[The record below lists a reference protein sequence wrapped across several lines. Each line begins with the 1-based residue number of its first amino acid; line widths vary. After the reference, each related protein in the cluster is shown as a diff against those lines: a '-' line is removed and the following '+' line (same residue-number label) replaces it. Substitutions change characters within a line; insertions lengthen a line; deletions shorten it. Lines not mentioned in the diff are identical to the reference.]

1 MFYFDNA
8 ATSFPKPE
16 SVYREM
22 DSFYREYGV
31 NIGRGQFR
39 EASIANKLADDTRKL
54 MLDLFHVNGLYQCV
68 FTSSATLAMNTIL
81 QGFPWESGMNVF
93 ITPFEHN
100 AILRTLHVLSKKY
113 DLHVIQLTPDKE
125 KWEYDMAKIKSQFQ
139 SRRPALFVATH
150 ASNAFGFINPIKDLF
165 GLAKEFGAITV
176 CDMAQT
182 AGLIDTDI
190 ARNNIDFAVFAGHKT
205 LCGPFGVAGFVTNKG
220 DLLNPLIYGG
230 TGVDSANLDMPSE
243 IPVRFEAGSHNIHAI
258 AGLHAALIWIKETG
272 IDRIRQQEYDT
283 TKELLRILKSHYNIS
298 TVRCPDEEKNI
309 GVISCVFDGYS
320 SDSIGQVLSNHGI
333 AVRTGLHC
341 APESHRFLGTA
352 PSGTVRFSIS
362 YFTNNHDLEALDD
375 VLEYIE
381 IS

>member
-81 QGFPWESGMNVF
+81 QGFPWESGMNIY

-190 ARNNIDFAVFAGHKT
+190 TRNNIDFAVFAGHKT

-243 IPVRFEAGSHNIHAI
+243 IPIRFEAGSHNIHAI
-258 AGLHAALIWIKETG
+258 AGLHAALFWIKETG

-298 TVRCPDEEKNI
+298 TVRCPDEERNI

-320 SDSIGQVLSNHGI
+320 SDSIGQVLSNQGI

-375 VLEYIE
+375 ALEYIE

>member
-81 QGFPWESGMNVF
+81 QGFPWESGMNIY

-113 DLHVIQLTPDKE
+113 DLHIIQLTPDKE

-165 GLAKEFGAITV
+165 GLAKVFGAITV

-243 IPVRFEAGSHNIHAI
+243 IPIRFEAGSHNIHAI

-320 SDSIGQVLSNHGI
+320 SDSIGQVLSNQGI

>member
-190 ARNNIDFAVFAGHKT
+190 TRNNIDFAVFAGHKT

-243 IPVRFEAGSHNIHAI
+243 IPIRFEAGSHNIHAI

>member
-205 LCGPFGVAGFVTNKG
+205 LCGPFGAAGFVTNKG

>member
-113 DLHVIQLTPDKE
+113 DLHIIQLTPDKE

-320 SDSIGQVLSNHGI
+320 SDSIGQVLSNQGI

>member
-243 IPVRFEAGSHNIHAI
+243 IPIRFEAGSHNIHAI

>member
-320 SDSIGQVLSNHGI
+320 SDSIGQVLSNQGI

>member
-100 AILRTLHVLSKKY
+100 AILRTLHGLSKKY

>member
-81 QGFPWESGMNVF
+81 QGFPWESGMNIY

-113 DLHVIQLTPDKE
+113 DLHIIQLTPDKE

-320 SDSIGQVLSNHGI
+320 SDSIGQVLSNQGI

>member
-205 LCGPFGVAGFVTNKG
+205 LCGPFGAAGFVTNKG

-320 SDSIGQVLSNHGI
+320 SDSIGQVLSNQGI

>member
-81 QGFPWESGMNVF
+81 QGFPWESGMNIY

-190 ARNNIDFAVFAGHKT
+190 TRNNIDFAVFAGHKT

-243 IPVRFEAGSHNIHAI
+243 IPIRFEAGSHNIHAI

-298 TVRCPDEEKNI
+298 TVRCPDEERNI

-320 SDSIGQVLSNHGI
+320 SDSIGQVLSNQGI

-375 VLEYIE
+375 ALEYIE

>member
-39 EASIANKLADDTRKL
+39 ESSIANKLADDTRKL

-81 QGFPWESGMNVF
+81 QGFPWEFGMNIF

-139 SRRPALFVATH
+139 SRRPDLFVATH

-220 DLLNPLIYGG
+220 NLLNPLIYGG

-243 IPVRFEAGSHNIHAI
+243 IPIRFEAGSHNIHAI

-320 SDSIGQVLSNHGI
+320 SDSIGQVLSNQGI

-375 VLEYIE
+375 ALEYIE

>member
-16 SVYREM
+16 SVYRAM

-190 ARNNIDFAVFAGHKT
+190 TRNNIDFAVFAGHKT

-243 IPVRFEAGSHNIHAI
+243 IPIRFEAGSHNIHAI

>member
-1 MFYFDNA
+1 M
-8 ATSFPKPE
+8 
-16 SVYREM
+16 
-22 DSFYREYGV
+22 
-31 NIGRGQFR
+31 
-39 EASIANKLADDTRKL
+39 
-54 MLDLFHVNGLYQCV
+54 
-68 FTSSATLAMNTIL
+68 
-81 QGFPWESGMNVF
+81 
-93 ITPFEHN
+93 
-100 AILRTLHVLSKKY
+100 
-113 DLHVIQLTPDKE
+113 
-125 KWEYDMAKIKSQFQ
+125 
-139 SRRPALFVATH
+139 
-150 ASNAFGFINPIKDLF
+150 
-165 GLAKEFGAITV
+165 

-190 ARNNIDFAVFAGHKT
+190 TRNNIDFAVFAGHKT

>member
-81 QGFPWESGMNVF
+81 QGFPWESGMNIY

-113 DLHVIQLTPDKE
+113 DLHIIQLTPDKE

-165 GLAKEFGAITV
+165 GLAKVFGAITV